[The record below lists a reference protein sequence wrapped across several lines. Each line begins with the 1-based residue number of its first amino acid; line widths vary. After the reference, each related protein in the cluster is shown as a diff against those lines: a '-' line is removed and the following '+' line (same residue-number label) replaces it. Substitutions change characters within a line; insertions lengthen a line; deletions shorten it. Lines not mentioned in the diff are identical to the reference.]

1 MNVKHGF
8 IAVYLLVLSIPSWS
22 DLPNDT
28 VGTVPPSAPSTESTL
43 PTLPLTI

>member
-8 IAVYLLVLSIPSWS
+8 IAAYLLVLSIPSWS

-28 VGTVPPSAPSTESTL
+28 VGTVPPISAKHR
-43 PTLPLTI
+43 I